1 MLQAA
6 GFVKGRTD
14 LMIKKLLQQPQLQS
28 YLLETSSTGFVLLAA
43 DSIILDC
50 NQGFVRLLQ
59 LENKP
64 IGRPLTQYLTFQGEV
79 QSFSGQVSLV
89 YQMAQ
94 GGRGILECHAL
105 PLEQGCLLICKSL
118 RLSEGKV
125 LEQLGQ
131 LNAELSALQRE
142 LVKDWKLLDKLNKEL
157 AEARDVA
164 DAANRAKSDFLAN
177 MSHEIRTPMSGM
189 IGLTQLL
196 GFTELSEEQQEY
208 VKDIE
213 TASDT
218 LLAIINDILDL
229 SKIEAGML
237 ELELEDFSLHMCI
250 KAAVA
255 SQRSKILEKG
265 LNVDTKVVPELPM
278 IVCGDQLRVK
288 QILFNLI
295 NNAIKFTDKGRIGIE
310 TILLEKHESHIL
322 VQITVSD
329 SGIGIS
335 SVALG
340 RIFDPFAQADIST
353 TRRFGG
359 TGLGL
364 SICRQL
370 AALMKGRIWAESEEG
385 RGSRFHLEL
394 PFTVPH
400 WTAEAEPVS
409 QLPEKTAPTDLPLT
423 ILLVEDDPLS
433 QRTAAL
439 LLKKMGHQVPCANN
453 GKIAVEILQQGG
465 IDLILMDSQMP
476 LMNGVEALQVIRAEE
491 RAPGN
496 HVPIL
501 VLTADA
507 LKGAKERFMDAG
519 FDGYLV
525 KPLKIEQLL
534 KMIKQVVYHQENHC
548 ENLSRE

>member
-1 MLQAA
+1 M
-6 GFVKGRTD
+6 
-14 LMIKKLLQQPQLQS
+14 
-28 YLLETSSTGFVLLAA
+28 E
-43 DSIILDC
+43 
-50 NQGFVRLLQ
+50 
-59 LENKP
+59 
-64 IGRPLTQYLTFQGEV
+64 
-79 QSFSGQVSLV
+79 
-89 YQMAQ
+89 Q

-105 PLEQGCLLICKSL
+105 PLEQGCLLICKRL

-131 LNAELSALQRE
+131 LNAELSAMQRE
-142 LVKDWKLLDKLNKEL
+142 LVKDWKLLDKLNREL
-157 AEARDVA
+157 GEARDAA

-196 GFTELSEEQQEY
+196 GYTELSEEQQEY
-208 VKDIE
+208 VEEIQ

-229 SKIEAGML
+229 SKIEADKL
-237 ELELEDFSLHMCI
+237 ELELDDFSLHTCI

-288 QILFNLI
+288 QILINLVS
-295 NNAIKFTDKGRIGIE
+295 NAVKFTDAGQIGIK
-310 TILLEKHESHIL
+310 TTLLEKHDNHVF

-335 SVALG
+335 PAGLG
-340 RIFDPFAQADIST
+340 RIFDPFAQADAST

-370 AALMKGRIWAESEEG
+370 AALMGGRIWAESEEG

-394 PFTVPH
+394 PFTLSH
-400 WTAEAEPVS
+400 WTAEAAPGRKM
-409 QLPEKTAPTDLPLT
+409 PEKTAPTDLPLT

-439 LLKKMGHQVPCANN
+439 LLKKAGHQVTCANN
-453 GKIAVEILQQGG
+453 GKVAVEIWQQGG

-476 LMNGVEALQVIRAEE
+476 IMNGVEALQAIRAEE
-491 RAPGN
+491 RVTGT

-501 VLTADA
+501 ALTADV
-507 LKGAKERFMDAG
+507 LKGAAERFLDIG
-519 FDGYLV
+519 FDGYLA
-525 KPLKIEQLL
+525 KPFKLEQLL
-534 KMIKQVVYHQENHC
+534 EMLKQKGYRKEGQRENTD
-548 ENLSRE
+548 S